1 MPNEKRPMT
10 AQERYDMIDE
20 ALTNVLRAGKVE
32 VTDQFM
38 YHMQVYERCV
48 RAALDLPSSAN

>member
-1 MPNEKRPMT
+1 MT